1 MHSGSVVTNPSNT
14 TTHTNTNIDIVS
26 NLDETHEIGVIGKGK
41 LKTSIIDLYRYI
53 YIYFL
58 AVHIPLRTKAETD
71 LIRMQNN
78 NTMND
83 DNDNND
89 TMSDEFDS
97 DSKENDNV
105 SLYF

>member
-1 MHSGSVVTNPSNT
+1 MDV
-14 TTHTNTNIDIVS
+14 VS
-26 NLDETHEIGVIGKGK
+26 NLDDGQDIGVIGKGK
-41 LKTSIIDLYRYI
+41 LKNIIIDLYRYI
-53 YIYFL
+53 HIFFS
-58 AVHIPLRTKAETD
+58 AVHIPLRTKAEID

-78 NTMND
+78 STITD

-97 DSKENDNV
+97 DSKENESV